1 MERCLYGWPQINQLR
16 KILLLYFFFDIEI
29 YFLYILRDGG
39 KTVKL
44 ITKNNINRIRF
55 KIAVFKGI
63 VANSYK
69 CRL

>member
-1 MERCLYGWPQINQLR
+1 MKNIFAV
-16 KILLLYFFFDIEI
+16 FFFDMEI

-69 CRL
+69 CKL